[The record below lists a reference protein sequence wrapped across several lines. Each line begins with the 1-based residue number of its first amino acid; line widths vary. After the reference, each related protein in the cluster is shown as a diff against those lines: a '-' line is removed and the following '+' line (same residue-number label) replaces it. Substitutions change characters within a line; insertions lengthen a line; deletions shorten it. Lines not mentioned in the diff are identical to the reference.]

1 MRSLLFILLFTVPI
15 PAVAQESEPLSVDVK
30 GFVDT
35 YHALRSESDYDWMSS
50 RSRVRGE
57 VTVSKG
63 GSTSMTYTLAAV
75 WHSKGTNTP
84 VYLSSFTSY
93 WSASQPSGTYRP
105 AFYAAAASEGLS
117 TSRTYNPGSYTIG
130 SSQKS
135 GTYNINAVV
144 GGNMGSWW
152 VSEYS
157 SPDSDQSGSTRGTIE
172 SGSISFSPTATS
184 ATIYAVWISSTPI
197 S

>member
-1 MRSLLFILLFTVPI
+1 MPWLYNGATEKRKDVLKVKKTLPRLLSILLVVCCLISISVPAFAASTV
-15 PAVAQESEPLSVDVK
+15 VVDS
-30 GFVDT
+30 T
-35 YHALRSESDYDWMSS
+35 HS
-50 RSRVRGE
+50 

-75 WHSKGTNTP
+75 WHSKGTSTP

-93 WSASQPSGTYRP
+93 WSASQPSGSYRP